1 MFSAAALRT
10 YLGIWLTDLFYTAKI
25 TLNRRANRNK
35 KHTNTVPLQEAS
47 INQCFPCRKIRKPDK
62 KKSCL
67 SVYGLLIKTDK
78 QDCS

>member
-25 TLNRRANRNK
+25 TLGELTGTK